1 MYLLVLFLN
10 RKIIKNYQFVMK
22 KRGLCCIIIIL
33 VGDRMNEVKRYNPNC
48 KEGLTS
54 AQVNERIQ
62 AMLVNYNDQPPTKTI
77 KQIIMSNFFTYFNFI
92 NLVLGCAI
100 IGAGIYGG
108 QFFESL
114 KNCLFMGVIICN
126 SVISI
131 IQEVISKKTID
142 KLSVLAEAKVT
153 GIRNGREVI
162 LGLEEIVLDD
172 VLRFQMGNQ
181 VVVDSV
187 ILDGDVEVN
196 ESFLTGEVDPIP
208 KKQGDT
214 ILSGSFIVSGSCYVR
229 VEHIGR
235 DNYISTISS
244 EAKYEKKVN
253 SVIMNSFEKMLKI
266 FSVVIVPVGVLLLM
280 NQLQVTDYDVT
291 SSIFNTV
298 GALIGMIPEGLLLL
312 TSSVMAVSV
321 VRLSKYH
328 VLVQQLYCIETLA
341 RVDVICL
348 DKTGTITEGV
358 MELVKV
364 VPEEGIDLGK
374 VNEVLSNLSYAFDNT
389 NTTMEAIQAKY
400 PSKGI
405 WSIVEKQEFS
415 SSRKFSA
422 VSFENRGSY
431 YIGAPE
437 FVLKSAFDGYRAKV
451 EQYSDYRV
459 LVLCYSPDSLSET
472 PSNLRVLGFLLIQD
486 KIRKEAPA
494 TLKYF
499 KEQGVKVKI
508 ISGDNFQTVCSIA
521 KRAGLK
527 NAKGM
532 DATLLTEQNMDEM
545 LETYDVFGRVTPSQK
560 KMIIESLQRR
570 GHTVAMTGDGV
581 NDVLALKKAD
591 CSIAMASGSD
601 AAKNVS
607 QLVLLDSN
615 FASMP
620 QVVAEGRRTINNV
633 ERSASLL
640 LIKTIFTCILVVIC
654 IFMESEYFYLP
665 IHLSLIT
672 TCTISIPSFVLA
684 LEPNHN
690 RVKGKF
696 MLKVVGKSV
705 PAALTVVFN
714 VVMIVLFREQF
725 SIDHDLT
732 STLIVIMTGTTG
744 FIYLYRLC
752 RPFNWFRGVLFGFLI
767 TLFTYVVM
775 FQSDFFDLSQVNFKT
790 ILLYIVFAFSSM
802 WIFDKLNRGID
813 FVLKK
818 LDKDYEVRNY

>member
-1 MYLLVLFLN
+1 M
-10 RKIIKNYQFVMK
+10 
-22 KRGLCCIIIIL
+22 
-33 VGDRMNEVKRYNPNC
+33 KRYNPSF

-54 AQVNERIQ
+54 EQVNERVLSN
-62 AMLVNYNDQPPTKTI
+62 LVNYNDAPPTKTV

-92 NLVLGCAI
+92 NVVLGAAI
-100 IGAGIYGG
+100 IGAGIYGN
-108 QFFESL
+108 QLFDAL

-126 SVISI
+126 SIISI
-131 IQEVISKKTID
+131 IQEIISKKIID
-142 KLSVLAEAKVT
+142 KLSVLAEAKVI
-153 GIRNGREVI
+153 GIRNGKEVT
-162 LGLEEIVLDD
+162 LGIEEIVLDD
-172 VLRFQMGNQ
+172 VLKLSLGNQ
-181 VVVDSV
+181 VVTDSV
-187 ILDGDVEVN
+187 ILEGDIEVN

-208 KKQGDT
+208 KHAGDM
-214 ILSGSFIVSGSCYVR
+214 ILSGSFIVSGSCYVK

-244 EAKYEKKVN
+244 EAKYNKKVN
-253 SVIMNSFEKMLKI
+253 SVIMTSFERMLKVL
-266 FSVVIVPVGVLLLM
+266 SVIIVPVGALLFT
-280 NQLQVTDYDVT
+280 NQLVVTNYDIT
-291 SSIFNTV
+291 ASIFNTV

-348 DKTGTITEGV
+348 DKTGTITEGA
-358 MELVKV
+358 MEFVDAV
-364 VPEEGIDLGK
+364 VLDGVSKAQLD
-374 VNEVLSNLSYAFDNT
+374 EVLCNVSYAFDNM
-389 NTTMEAIQAKY
+389 NATMEAIQLHY
-400 PSKGI
+400 PSRGI
-405 WSIVEKQEFS
+405 WSISDKQEFS
-415 SSRKFSA
+415 SSRKYSA
-422 VSFENRGSY
+422 VSFDERGTF

-437 FVLKSAFDGYRAKV
+437 FVLKSD
-451 EQYSDYRV
+451 YSKYQSVIDKYTDYRV
-459 LVLCYSPDSLSET
+459 LVVAFNKENLSKG
-472 PSNLRVLGFLLIQD
+472 PVNLRVLGFILIQD
-486 KIRKEAPA
+486 KIRKEAPD
-494 TLKYF
+494 TLRYF
-499 KEQGVKVKI
+499 KEQGVRVKI
-508 ISGDNFQTVCSIA
+508 ISGDNFKTVCSIA
-521 KRAGLK
+521 KRAGLVD
-527 NAKGM
+527 ARGM
-532 DATLLTEQNMDEM
+532 DASLLNKDNIDEM
-545 LETYDVFGRVTPSQK
+545 LEKYDVFGRVTPEQK
-560 KMIIESLQRR
+560 KMIIESLQRK

-620 QVVAEGRRTINNV
+620 EVVAEGRRTINNV

-654 IFMESEYFYLP
+654 IVMQSEYFYLP

-690 RVKGKF
+690 RVRGKF

-714 VVMIVLFREQF
+714 VVMIVLFRNQF
-725 SIDHDLT
+725 NLDSDLT

-744 FIYLYRLC
+744 FIFLSRLC
-752 RPFNWFRGVLFGFLI
+752 RPFNWFRGGLFFFLVS
-767 TLFTYVVM
+767 LFIYIVM
-775 FQSDFFDLSQVNFKT
+775 FHSDFFDLSQVNFNT
-790 ILLYIVFAFSSM
+790 ILLYIVFAFASM
-802 WIFDKLNRGID
+802 WIFDKLNIGVD
-813 FVLKK
+813 FLLRKF
-818 LDKDYEVRNY
+818 DKDYAMEREELERLNNL

>member
-1 MYLLVLFLN
+1 MV
-10 RKIIKNYQFVMK
+10 
-22 KRGLCCIIIIL
+22 
-33 VGDRMNEVKRYNPNC
+33 RYNPSV
-48 KEGLTS
+48 KEGLNNE
-54 AQVNERIQ
+54 QVNERISNN
-62 AMLVNYNDQPPTKTI
+62 LVNFNDQPPTKTV

-92 NLVLGCAI
+92 NVVLGSAI
-100 IGAGIYGG
+100 IVAGIYGH
-108 QFFESL
+108 QVFNAL

-126 SVISI
+126 SIISTL
-131 IQEVISKKTID
+131 QEIVSKKTID

-153 GIRNGREVI
+153 GIRNGKEVH
-162 LGLEEIVLDD
+162 LGIEEIVLDD
-172 VLRFQMGNQ
+172 VLKLSLGNQ
-181 VVVDSV
+181 VVTDAI
-187 ILDGDVEVN
+187 ILEGDVEVN

-208 KKQGDT
+208 KHKGDML
-214 ILSGSFIVSGSCYVR
+214 LSGSFIVSGSCYAK

-244 EAKYEKKVN
+244 EAKYDKKVN
-253 SVIMNSFEKMLKI
+253 SVIMTSFERMLKVLSI
-266 FSVVIVPVGVLLLM
+266 VIVPVGALLLM
-280 NQLQVTDYDVT
+280 NQLQVTNYDIT
-291 SSIFNTV
+291 ASIFNTV

-348 DKTGTITEGV
+348 DKTGTITEGA
-358 MELVKV
+358 MEFVDG
-364 VPEEGIDLGK
+364 VPYDG
-374 VNEVLSNLSYAFDNT
+374 VNKNELDESLANVCYAFDNT
-389 NTTMEAIQAKY
+389 NATMEAIMEHY

-405 WSIVEKQEFS
+405 WTVKDKQEFS
-415 SSRKFSA
+415 SSRKYSA
-422 VSFENRGSY
+422 VEFEERGTF

-437 FVLKSAFDGYRAKV
+437 FVLKNSFSKYQEFLDKYT
-451 EQYSDYRV
+451 DYRV
-459 LVLCYSPDSLSET
+459 LVVARQNEALSQGQVD
-472 PSNLRVLGFLLIQD
+472 LKVLGFVLIQD
-486 KIRKEAPA
+486 KIRKEAPD

-499 KEQGVKVKI
+499 KEQGVRVKI
-508 ISGDNFQTVCSIA
+508 ISGDNFKTVCSIA
-521 KRAGLK
+521 KRAGIED
-527 NAKGM
+527 AKGM
-532 DATLLTEQNMDEM
+532 DATLLNSDNIDEM
-545 LETYDVFGRVTPSQK
+545 LEKYDVFGRVTPEQK
-560 KMIIESLQRR
+560 KMIIESLQRQ

-620 QVVAEGRRTINNV
+620 EVVAEGRRTINNV

-654 IFMESEYFYLP
+654 IFMKSEYFYLP

-684 LEPNHN
+684 LEPNHK
-690 RVKGKF
+690 RVRGKF
-696 MLKVVGKSV
+696 MLKVVGKSL

-714 VVMIVLFREQF
+714 VVMIVLFRNQF
-725 SIDHDLT
+725 NIDGNLT

-744 FIYLYRLC
+744 FIFLSRLC
-752 RPFNWFRGVLFGFLI
+752 RPFNLFRGGLFFALLS
-767 TLFTYVVM
+767 LFIYIVM
-775 FQSDFFDLSQVNFKT
+775 FQSEFFDLSQVNFNT
-790 ILLYIVFAFSSM
+790 LLLYIVFAICSV
-802 WIFDKLNRGID
+802 WIFDKLNKGVD
-813 FVLKK
+813 FLLRK
-818 LDKDYEVRNY
+818 LDKDYAMEKEELERV